1 MEKWQIVCAVLFLSV
16 VLINRKTRLL
26 RVVKEQFKIYKN
38 DINDKYYW
46 LDILTFI
53 IVPIAIAVI
62 ASKEL
67 PYDKIANHA
76 GTIITVFS
84 LVATLP
90 LSFLALLI
98 DKVLEHQKEREV
110 AKETFVSIT
119 IDVIYSLIIIA
130 LVIMIAI
137 TELKNTLAKILVGLV
152 VFFIIKVVLNI
163 LMILKR
169 VFAIFEK

>member
-1 MEKWQIVCAVLFLSV
+1 MILFLSTI
-16 VLINRKTRLL
+16 LINRKTRLL
-26 RVVKEQFKIYKN
+26 HVVKEQFNIYKN
-38 DINDKYYW
+38 DRNSNYYW

-53 IVPIAIAVI
+53 IVPIVI
-62 ASKEL
+62 ATIAGNEL

-98 DKVLEHQKEREV
+98 DKVLEYQKEKEV

-119 IDVIYSLIIIA
+119 TDILYSLVIIF
-130 LVIMIAI
+130 LVILIAI
-137 TELKNTLAKILVGLV
+137 ADLKNAFAKIIVGMV
-152 VFFIIKVVLNI
+152 VFFVIKVVLNI

-169 VFAIFEK
+169 VFAIFEN

>member
-26 RVVKEQFKIYKN
+26 RVVKGQFKIYKN

-98 DKVLEHQKEREV
+98 DKVLEHQKEKEV

-137 TELKNTLAKILVGLV
+137 TEVKNTPAKVLVGLV